1 MDTPMV
7 PRRIRPTAGADS
19 NACGG
24 WPAGVICG
32 IEDYCN
38 ANFPAAC
45 FVYFSTYIR
54 RGGAAARRRRGI
66 SRRRRRIPGWRFRSG
81 GIGGGGF
88 RGIGGGGFRGFG
100 GGGFRG
106 RRISR
111 RLPAGLAGDSG
122 GFRGGFRGFGRS
134 SFGFGG
140 FLGSFYA
147 PYYYS
152 PFFYGDFGYGWL
164 GYVNNSF
171 DYYPSYNYAYPS
183 NYAYPAY
190 QSSYQPASQPN
201 VVVVYPPQ
209 AERATPALH
218 EYDEYGQEVRRPSTA
233 PQAGQYTTP
242 QSGAAADSSPL
253 YLIAFHDDSIR
264 VAIAYWVEGG
274 TLHYVT
280 REHEQKQAPLADVD
294 RDLSARLNRERRV
307 TFSLPAGK

>member
-1 MDTPMV
+1 MRTFLRLALCISV
-7 PRRIRPTAGADS
+7 LTFGAV
-19 NACGG
+19 AQ
-24 WPAGVICG
+24 
-32 IEDYCN
+32 
-38 ANFPAAC
+38 
-45 FVYFSTYIR
+45 R
-54 RGGAAARRRRGI
+54 RGGGGGFRG
-66 SRRRRRIPGWRFRSG
+66 GGGGFHGGGGGFRSG

-88 RGIGGGGFRGFG
+88 RGIGGGGFRGIG

-106 RRISR
+106 GGFRGGGFHGGGFRGFDGGFR
-111 RLPAGLAGDSG
+111 GGFG

-152 PFFYGDFGYGWL
+152 PFFYGDFGYGWP